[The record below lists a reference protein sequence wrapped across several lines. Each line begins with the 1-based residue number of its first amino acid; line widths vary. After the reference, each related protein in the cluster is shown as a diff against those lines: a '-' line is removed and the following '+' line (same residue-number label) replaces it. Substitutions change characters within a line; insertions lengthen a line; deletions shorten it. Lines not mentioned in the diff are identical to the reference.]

1 MVAHGGGTWGHYS
14 HINLLPDVDF
24 GVHMSTSGQFEGL
37 NDIKELIFIYV
48 GKSGAKLYFTVP
60 EKRCQ
65 TFCIVF
71 ILSLAVS
78 ELSGSVTNISIFSVI
93 YS

>member
-37 NDIKELIFIYV
+37 NDIKELIFMYV

-60 EKRCQ
+60 EKKD
-65 TFCIVF
+65 VKP
-71 ILSLAVS
+71 SA
-78 ELSGSVTNISIFSVI
+78 
-93 YS
+93 